1 MKVAMYYNNN
11 DLRIEEIP
19 KPEINED
26 EILYKV
32 EACGI
37 CGSDVMEW
45 YRIKK
50 APIVLGHEAVG
61 TIIEVGNNVKNYKVG
76 QRVFVSHHVPCDNC
90 HFCKNNHHTA
100 CETLHK
106 TNFYPGGFSEFIRVP
121 KINVDKGIY
130 LLPDNVSFDE
140 AVFIEPLATV
150 LRAQRLLKI
159 NKNDA
164 VLIIGSGISGLL
176 HIQIARFN
184 KAKRVIATD
193 INDYRLKAA
202 KKFGADFVFNGKEDI
217 KEKIKKANNDKL
229 ADKVIVCTGALP
241 AARQALEC
249 IEKGGTIQ
257 YFAVPK
263 PEEKLEVPI
272 NDFWRNEVTIMT
284 SYGAAPDDLK
294 EALNLIKSKNI
305 DAKGMVTHK
314 FPLKETEK
322 GFKLVSNA
330 KESIKVII
338 EPNK

>member
-11 DLRIEEIP
+11 DIRIEEIP
-19 KPEINED
+19 KPKINED

-50 APIVLGHEAVG
+50 VPIVLGHEAAG
-61 TIIEVGNNVKNYKVG
+61 TIVETGKNVKNYKVG

-90 HFCKNNHHTA
+90 HYCKNGHHTA

-106 TNFYPGGFSEFIRVP
+106 TNFFPGGFSQYIKVP
-121 KINVDKGIY
+121 KINVEKGIY
-130 LLPDNVSFDE
+130 LLPDNVSFE
-140 AVFIEPLATV
+140 EGVFIEPLATV

-159 NKNDA
+159 NKNDTI
-164 VLIIGSGISGLL
+164 LIIGSGISGLL
-176 HIQIARFN
+176 HIQM
-184 KAKRVIATD
+184 AKLNNAKKIIATD
-193 INDYRLKAA
+193 INDYRINAA

-217 KEKIKKANNDKL
+217 KEKIRKINNGML

-241 AARQALEC
+241 AAKQALEC

-263 PEEKLEVPI
+263 PDERLEIPI
-272 NDFWRNEVTIMT
+272 NDFWRNETTIMT
-284 SYGAAPDDLK
+284 SYGAAPDDLRK
-294 EALNLIKSKNI
+294 ALEIIKSRNI
-305 DAKGMVTHK
+305 DVKGMITHK
-314 FPLKETEK
+314 FPLKDTNK
-322 GFKLVSNA
+322 GFRLVAEA
-330 KESIKVII
+330 KGSIKVII